1 MKATVPSMSWN
12 SPGSVV
18 WEVSLAAAPKSAM
31 RNLCPV
37 ESIRIFPP
45 KWDGCGGMGAC
56 VCVCVCIM
64 HACTPSLGSTHKV
77 QLPPTFQVSVDDPIL
92 MQEDNAVDDLP
103 GIVADNTIREGAKV
117 MEQLIQAAS
126 CQRANTV
133 AFSVCHC
140 CHEHSLLM

>member
-1 MKATVPSMSWN
+1 
-12 SPGSVV
+12 
-18 WEVSLAAAPKSAM
+18 
-31 RNLCPV
+31 
-37 ESIRIFPP
+37 
-45 KWDGCGGMGAC
+45 
-56 VCVCVCIM
+56 M
-64 HACTPSLGSTHKV
+64 HA
-77 QLPPTFQVSVDDPIL
+77 LPHLALHTKCNFLPTFQVSVDDPIL

-117 MEQLIQAAS
+117 MEQLVQAAS